1 MITPIKNVNE
11 LPVKLAGKGSGL
23 SLRTPFQIGNK
34 KARGRPPTAKCI
46 PEILRR
52 IGNEPLSRI
61 MLARLRAKWG
71 PGFAPKNNHEAVLMV
86 AMAQAQE
93 GDAMARSFIADR
105 TEGKIDSD
113 ATKALFNFGNINNG
127 DNVQVNLT
135 ALIQKRAHE
144 YIEAVRELGKKEGV
158 PGLDGRDESV
168 HSSQALPVTRTI
180 SRS

>member
-1 MITPIKNVNE
+1 M
-11 LPVKLAGKGSGL
+11 
-23 SLRTPFQIGNK
+23 LRTAYIKAIKGDESFQ
-34 KARGRPPTAKCI
+34 RT
-46 PEILRR
+46 
-52 IGNEPLSRI
+52 I
-61 MLARLRAKWG
+61 M
-71 PGFAPKNNHEAVLMV
+71 E
-86 AMAQAQE
+86 
-93 GDAMARSFIADR
+93 R

-168 HSSQALPVTRTI
+168 CATQALPVTRTI